1 MAYTSRNNKSQDSGI
16 KSLSANDKI
25 NSPKEEAVEKATPL
39 DTLILSDAQS
49 KVINKTFGRPDDYI
63 ELHIYNNNNQLIHSE
78 NYFEDYI
85 TPTNQDVKAPL
96 TNKIQIDPNKV
107 LNDRGFFSG
116 RYIIKLNILKNKV
129 FNTDQFPFFIKEIS
143 SDRREIKSVTPKTTN
158 TILGPAISKFIADLE
173 SSVYFK
179 EFSINFGNDILIPS
193 INILLNKDPNKH
205 EVLIKTLS
213 TLPEIIITNSSF
225 RIVEEITD
233 PLLIRADLG
242 DLLFE
247 DEGIPI
253 AGPNFTIDTRINN
266 SVPSDFKT
274 YNDILNYNVTS
285 SYQHLLSKLEDD
297 TIDLDIKYD
306 NIRPVSES
314 SIEETYHFE
323 NFTHFSNATERLK
336 NFKYKLEL
344 VESYDKQL
352 GEIGAITGATTS
364 SNVIFINKNN
374 INNKKEKIIKGLDG
388 YEQFLYFTSG
398 AYAWPKQNQ
407 LKPYTLYSVSSSE
420 AKTWFG
426 EERSNYSYYGGQI
439 LSASLFDKQ
448 NEYSLNRLIPTHIV
462 ENTNNSLYV
471 NFVNMVGHHFD
482 HIWTYIKAIS
492 NIHNTDNIKGISKDL
507 VYHKLRS
514 IGLEVFDQFEN
525 TSLTEYMLGIGSG
538 SSTYDVG
545 FRFGED
551 SVSGS
556 TVPSE
561 TMITASNESIPK
573 GDITKEVWKRLYHN
587 SSYLLKTKGTERGIR
602 ALMSCYGIPST
613 ILNIKE
619 YGGSTTTS
627 GIYKDLDTSDTYK
640 TFTYRKSGLALKGTS
655 GTGGFFI
662 KTPWSSSL
670 GGGAHASFSATQ
682 EDNKTVE
689 FRIKPTRSTNKYHLF
704 SLSGS
709 HSNTTS
715 THYPAADNHLLLDP
729 YTGNDISSSDDST
742 NYGRIQYYIGEDLTK
757 QTQYFPIYD
766 GDFWNIFIQ
775 ANKASS
781 NSKID
786 IKFGAYKANFNKN
799 IHYHTTSST
808 ALGSNNYY
816 IYSWGRRTNASL
828 GGNGA
833 KYAYF
838 GGVPAN
844 ADSEYNSIDGLVY
857 SGSLQEIKY
866 HFGELLSHNTLKKH
880 ALEPFMYS
888 GNTISSSYDNLVLRL
903 PLGSNDMEDSSSF
916 HPNEDSNYLGGGTSS
931 ITAQEWEEVVENH
944 HLPTPDT
951 VGASMTSE
959 KVRIDEG
966 TIDQNLL
973 SPFIKSE
980 TSTLDRQPQDFEDLG
995 IFFSPTNEIN
1005 EDILYTLG
1013 PFRMDDYIGSPLT
1026 TAQSSSTYEDLKA
1039 LKDIYFKKVKRR
1051 YNYWDYTKQIQY
1063 IDHTLFKMIEQFV
1076 PARANTKTGLL
1087 IEPHFLERTKLKR
1100 TLPVRTDGQTMTEG
1114 LHQTFE
1120 GQLASTFNNKMYKI
1134 ASSSNPDTVEGQW
1147 DPGSYVIGH
1156 NNVDLFVTSSN
1167 GRRKELGTNTTIY
1180 IYEEYIN
1187 PSGKDPNRENN
1198 QSCQSPIKP
1207 FVTTK
1212 PSGYK
1217 SHESS
1222 VLLGNTIGG
1231 RKSNKYYKYAE
1242 YNMTTSSLYINQA

>member
-323 NFTHFSNATERLK
+323 NFTHFSSATERLK

-816 IYSWGRRTNASL
+816 TSL
-828 GGNGA
+828 
-833 KYAYF
+833 
-838 GGVPAN
+838 
-844 ADSEYNSIDGLVY
+844 
-857 SGSLQEIKY
+857 
-866 HFGELLSHNTLKKH
+866 
-880 ALEPFMYS
+880 
-888 GNTISSSYDNLVLRL
+888 SS
-903 PLGSNDMEDSSSF
+903 
-916 HPNEDSNYLGGGTSS
+916 
-931 ITAQEWEEVVENH
+931 
-944 HLPTPDT
+944 
-951 VGASMTSE
+951 
-959 KVRIDEG
+959 
-966 TIDQNLL
+966 
-973 SPFIKSE
+973 
-980 TSTLDRQPQDFEDLG
+980 
-995 IFFSPTNEIN
+995 
-1005 EDILYTLG
+1005 
-1013 PFRMDDYIGSPLT
+1013 
-1026 TAQSSSTYEDLKA
+1026 
-1039 LKDIYFKKVKRR
+1039 
-1051 YNYWDYTKQIQY
+1051 
-1063 IDHTLFKMIEQFV
+1063 
-1076 PARANTKTGLL
+1076 
-1087 IEPHFLERTKLKR
+1087 
-1100 TLPVRTDGQTMTEG
+1100 
-1114 LHQTFE
+1114 
-1120 GQLASTFNNKMYKI
+1120 
-1134 ASSSNPDTVEGQW
+1134 
-1147 DPGSYVIGH
+1147 
-1156 NNVDLFVTSSN
+1156 
-1167 GRRKELGTNTTIY
+1167 
-1180 IYEEYIN
+1180 
-1187 PSGKDPNRENN
+1187 
-1198 QSCQSPIKP
+1198 
-1207 FVTTK
+1207 
-1212 PSGYK
+1212 
-1217 SHESS
+1217 
-1222 VLLGNTIGG
+1222 
-1231 RKSNKYYKYAE
+1231 
-1242 YNMTTSSLYINQA
+1242 